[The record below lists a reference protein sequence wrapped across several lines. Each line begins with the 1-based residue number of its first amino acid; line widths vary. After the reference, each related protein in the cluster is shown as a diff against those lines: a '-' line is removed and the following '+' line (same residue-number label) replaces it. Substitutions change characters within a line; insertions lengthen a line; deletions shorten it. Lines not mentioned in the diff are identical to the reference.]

1 MASKI
6 AVNSKIIF
14 FYNGLTIYQT
24 NKQLATFLTKDDIL
38 EDQGESL

>member
-14 FYNGLTIYQT
+14 FNNGLIIYQT
-24 NKQLATFLTKDDIL
+24 NKKLATFLTKDDIL